1 MKYFGRTRWLVP
13 RIIVL
18 TQIWCLLIM
27 RSLTEQW
34 QQGSLLATCSLVWF
48 SSGNYQPF
56 PNAFWIILVLVI
68 ILQVCCLSLNFFWNG
83 WGLDSS
89 DLSKEIKS
97 QSDPRWPLH
106 FPSRWRKIGSWIS
119 SDSSHCHLNSSTMEH
134 AWKCLGRTGGLLWNE
149 ILGLRLCVCVFLS
162 LLCMIL
168 FEEGAKRRK
177 THASLR
183 KQNKMEHPRGKWEI
197 WHLLLEKFMSK
208 DEEINKG

>member
-27 RSLTEQW
+27 LSLPEQW

-48 SSGNYQPF
+48 SSGIYQPF
-56 PNAFWIILVLVI
+56 PNAFWIISVLVI
-68 ILQVCCLSLNFFWNG
+68 ILQVCCLTLNFFWNG

-106 FPSRWRKIGSWIS
+106 FPSRWRKTGSWIS

-134 AWKCLGRTGGLLWNE
+134 AWKCLGGTGGLLWNE
-149 ILGLRLCVCVFLS
+149 ILGLRLCVCVCFSLS
-162 LLCMIL
+162 FMYDSFWRGRQEKKDACLV
-168 FEEGAKRRK
+168 KK
-177 THASLR
+177 T
-183 KQNKMEHPRGKWEI
+183 KQNGTPQREMRDLTFTLGKIYE
-197 WHLLLEKFMSK
+197 
-208 DEEINKG
+208 